1 MTLGAIDHVRRL
13 RDALDELSDAPA
25 ADGLCPDAERLW
37 GATRGELPHQQVEET
52 IDHVASCQAC
62 ARAWR
67 LAVDLGRLAPPVTI
81 AAPRTSWTLAR
92 LVPAFIGANI
102 LLIAGTLIFQ
112 IVRGPSETPVASS
125 AKAPEFIEPSE
136 LVSLVGP
143 DGPVTEIPDQFRWEP
158 VASADTYQVRVYAAD
173 GTLVWTSEELT
184 EPRVAWPDSI
194 SLGEATYYWGVS
206 AFSAGDI
213 VAESGLASVELAR

>member
-1 MTLGAIDHVRRL
+1 VTLGEIDHVRRL
-13 RDALDELSDAPA
+13 REALDELADMTVSDE
-25 ADGLCPDAERLW
+25 CPDADRLW
-37 GATRGELPHQQVEET
+37 AATRGELLHEHVEET
-52 IDHVASCQAC
+52 IDHLASCQAC

-67 LAVDLGRLAPPVTI
+67 LAVDLGRLAPRVTI
-81 AAPRTSWTLAR
+81 AAPRSAWTLAR

-112 IVRGPSETPVASS
+112 IVRGPSETPAAS
-125 AKAPEFIEPSE
+125 FIEPSE

-143 DGPVTEIPDQFRWEP
+143 DGPVTERPDRFRWEP

-173 GTLVWTSEELT
+173 GTLVWTSEELM
-184 EPRVAWPDSI
+184 ESSAAWPDSI

-213 VAESGLASVELAR
+213 VAESGLASVVLAR

>member
-1 MTLGAIDHVRRL
+1 MTLGEIDYVRRL
-13 RDALDELSDAPA
+13 REALDELADMTVGDA
-25 ADGLCPDAERLW
+25 CPDADRLW
-37 GATRGELPHQQVEET
+37 AATRGELPHQQVEET

-67 LAVDLGRLAPPVTI
+67 LAVDLGRLTPHVTI
-81 AAPRTSWTLAR
+81 TPLRSSWTLAR

-102 LLIAGTLIFQ
+102 LLIGGTLIFQ
-112 IVRGPSETPVASS
+112 IVRGPSEAPVASS
-125 AKAPEFIEPSE
+125 ASAPEFIEPAE
-136 LVSLVGP
+136 LVRLVES
-143 DGPVTEIPDQFRWEP
+143 DGPVAETPGQFRWEP
-158 VASADTYQVRVYAAD
+158 VASADAYQVLVYAAD

-184 EPRVAWPDSI
+184 EPGVAWPDSI

-213 VAESGLASVELAR
+213 VAESGLASVELTR